1 MYLLAGGL
9 FEWTLT
15 VHGRSLA
22 IASLFSLR
30 VSLLFV
36 SNRLMFGAV
45 WNIEWVIELEY
56 PVFGHWPSETEVM
69 GLL

>member
-1 MYLLAGGL
+1 MLTGFRTRRQSQGWALLSTLRVYLLAGGL

-36 SNRLMFGAV
+36 NNRLVFGAV
-45 WNIEWVIELEY
+45 
-56 PVFGHWPSETEVM
+56 FGT
-69 GLL
+69 